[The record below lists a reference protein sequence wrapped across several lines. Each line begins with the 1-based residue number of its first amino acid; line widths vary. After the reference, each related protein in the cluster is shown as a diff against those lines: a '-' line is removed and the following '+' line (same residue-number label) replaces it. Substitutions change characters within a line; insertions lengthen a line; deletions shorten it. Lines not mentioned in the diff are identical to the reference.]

1 MAHLDKSLDCHDL
14 DQLVV
19 DCRWLYPKFNQVSL
33 VSSYKAPVLASFFF
47 PEYPGYPMSR
57 SQIGRYYSTT
67 MKMSQDSLAWTMRTF
82 LQHKSHKNT
91 ASNHQPFFLLLDH
104 FNLRTFPYQW
114 FLQVAKAE
122 TLVET
127 PPILPVGKSLGGL
140 WLDMFYISWVRWA
153 KETNVLVY
161 CVLI

>member
-47 PEYPGYPMSR
+47 PNIPGTRCPR

-91 ASNHQPFFLLLDH
+91 ASNHQTVSLLLDTSIFGRFLTSGFSKWQRQRLWSRH
-104 FNLRTFPYQW
+104 HLSCQW
-114 FLQVAKAE
+114 GSHLAARGWICFIFLECAE
-122 TLVET
+122 QKKQT
-127 PPILPVGKSLGGL
+127 S
-140 WLDMFYISWVRWA
+140 
-153 KETNVLVY
+153 
-161 CVLI
+161 